1 MLSTQDIFDKLPS
14 PLQEDYLS
22 QANQDRQ
29 KALSILQDEL
39 DIQEWRFKCDW
50 VLWPPNMTTVESQKA
65 KGAR

>member
-22 QANQDRQ
+22 QADQDKR

-39 DIQEWRFKCDW
+39 DIQDWRFKCEW
-50 VLWPPNMTTVESQKA
+50 VLWPPGMTTAESQKT
-65 KGAR
+65 KSAR